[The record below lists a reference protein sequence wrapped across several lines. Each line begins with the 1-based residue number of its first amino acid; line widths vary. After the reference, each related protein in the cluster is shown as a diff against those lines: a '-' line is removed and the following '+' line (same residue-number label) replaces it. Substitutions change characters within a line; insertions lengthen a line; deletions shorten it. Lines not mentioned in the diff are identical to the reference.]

1 MILTLW
7 TIFLILSITLL
18 VLGYTFYN
26 TQVSDILIVVGWV
39 FMFALGVIL
48 LSNAVEYKTGS
59 SQTTIFTYSEYDY
72 SVDGT
77 NFTDIIVNSSTITE
91 TNVYTAFSE
100 EGTGA
105 LNRVANS
112 HLWGFLLMIAGLF
125 GAILFWFDVKAYDNE
140 KDKEYEEY

>member
-1 MILTLW
+1 MILILW

-48 LSNAVEYKTGS
+48 LSNAVEYQTGS
-59 SQTTIFTYSEYDY
+59 SQITTFTYIEYDY
-72 SVDGT
+72 SVDGN
-77 NFTDIIVNSSTITE
+77 NFTDIVVNSSNITE
-91 TNVYTAFSE
+91 TNIYTTFSE

-140 KDKEYEEY
+140 RDKEYEEY